1 MKMKISTKKKILF
14 MNGAMIMFK
23 EDLQIIGTKKEI
35 YLKTINNLT

>member
-14 MNGAMIMFK
+14 MNGAIMFK
-23 EDLQIIGTKKEI
+23 EDFQIIGTKKEI